1 MTIRIYIIILSII
14 LPLCAKEVLACKLQ
28 KGCEFITLM
37 KQFTGEISSENEKW
51 APQSF
56 FIKKNEKETLTFTEK
71 ASSLK
76 IGMSQNE
83 VLNLIGVPTITKKL
97 SPIKVN
103 NVHIIIWDYYLIKKD
118 DNGLNEKF
126 DVYLMLVFS
135 SDKILK
141 EVVFCKGS
149 AYV

>member
-1 MTIRIYIIILSII
+1 MYIIILIII
-14 LPLCAKEVLACKLQ
+14 LPLCAKDVLAYKLQ
-28 KGCEFITLM
+28 KGYEFITLM

-51 APQSF
+51 APKSF
-56 FIKKNEKETLTFTEK
+56 YIKKNKKEMLTFTEK

-83 VLNLIGVPTITKKL
+83 VLNLLGVPTITQKSSSK
-97 SPIKVN
+97 KVN

-118 DNGLNEKF
+118 DNGVNEKF

>member
-1 MTIRIYIIILSII
+1 MTIRIYIIISIII
-14 LPLCAKEVLACKLQ
+14 LPLCTKDILAHELQ
-28 KGCEFITLM
+28 KGYEYIISM
-37 KQFTGEISSENEKW
+37 KHFTGKISSENEKW
-51 APQSF
+51 APKSF
-56 FIKKNEKETLTFTEK
+56 FIKKNKKEILTFTEK

-83 VLNLIGVPTITKKL
+83 VLNLLGVPTITQKSSSK
-97 SPIKVN
+97 KVN

-118 DNGLNEKF
+118 DNGVNGKF

>member
-1 MTIRIYIIILSII
+1 MTIRLYIIILIII
-14 LPLCAKEVLACKLQ
+14 LPLCAKEVLAYKLQ
-28 KGCEFITLM
+28 KGYEFITLM

-51 APQSF
+51 APKSF
-56 FIKKNEKETLTFTEK
+56 YIKKNEKEILTFTEK

-83 VLNLIGVPTITKKL
+83 VLNLLGVPTITQKS

-118 DNGLNEKF
+118 DNGVNEKF

-135 SDKILK
+135 SEPKR
-141 EVVFCKGS
+141 ETEER
-149 AYV
+149 